1 MREVHDGVGVWVVRG
16 ERVVV
21 RVGGVLLFDVVV
33 VDVVLVDVVLVD
45 VGVEVLE
52 VEVDELLGRRLV
64 LVLELVLV
72 LVLGDVVLSSTRRSS
87 TGGGSAGEAA
97 TRNPRKTRRGT
108 HSITARTSPSRPV
121 RRRFTTAPRPGA
133 RC

>member
-21 RVGGVLLFDVVV
+21 RVGGFVV
-33 VDVVLVDVVLVD
+33 VDVGVGVVVLVD
-45 VGVEVLE
+45 VGVVLE

-64 LVLELVLV
+64 LVLVLVRELVLD
-72 LVLGDVVLSSTRRSS
+72 DVVLSSTRRSS

>member
-1 MREVHDGVGVWVVRG
+1 MVRG

-64 LVLELVLV
+64 LVLELV

>member
-21 RVGGVLLFDVVV
+21 RVGGFVV
-33 VDVVLVDVVLVD
+33 VDVGVGVVVLVD
-45 VGVEVLE
+45 VGVVLE

-64 LVLELVLV
+64 LVLVLVRVRELVLD
-72 LVLGDVVLSSTRRSS
+72 DVVLSSTRRSS